1 MLQAPSRQPAATVEE
16 TTPEGRAAAGERPSR
31 ARVSV
36 ADLAERYGLV
46 LVWAAIVVVFSLL
59 RPETFFTVATLQTV
73 LGSQAV
79 LLVLTLGLLFSLR
92 VGEFDLSVAGTMSL
106 ALVLVGYLNV
116 LQGWPIGL
124 AVAAALLAGVAVGA
138 INAFMVLVVGVESI
152 IATLGMGTLLL
163 GIGFGINSEI
173 TDGVSA
179 SLTDAVTTRLLGL
192 PLVFFYAT
200 LLTAL
205 AWYVFSCTPLG
216 RYLFVVGANRSV
228 ARLSGLRVEAIRAL
242 ALIVTSF
249 VSALAGVLLAGQLG
263 SSSPNTAQAYLL
275 PAFAGAFLGSTVIKP
290 GRFNPVGS
298 FIAVYFLVTGITG
311 LNLLG
316 QTGWVEQVFYG
327 ASLMVAVAFST
338 VLGRKR
344 ATEVK

>member
-1 MLQAPSRQPAATVEE
+1 MLEAPSRQPAGPGGA
-16 TTPEGRAAAGERPSR
+16 PGALPARERR
-31 ARVSV
+31 RVSIP
-36 ADLAERYGLV
+36 DLAERYGLV
-46 LVWAAIVVVFSLL
+46 VVWAAIVVVFSLL
-59 RPETFFTVATLQTV
+59 RPDTFFTVATLQTV

-106 ALVLVGYLNV
+106 SLVLVGYLNA
-116 LQGWPIGL
+116 LHGWPIGL
-124 AVAAALLAGVAVGA
+124 AVAAALLTGILVGA
-138 INAFMVLVVGVESI
+138 VNAFMVLVVGVESI

-163 GIGFGINSEI
+163 GVGFGVNSEI
-173 TDGVSA
+173 TDGISPK
-179 SLTDAVTTRLLGL
+179 LTDVVTTTLLGL
-192 PLVFFYAT
+192 PLVFYYAT
-200 LLTAL
+200 ALTL
-205 AWYVFSCTPLG
+205 IAWYVFSCTPLG
-216 RYLFVVGANRSV
+216 RYLFIVGANRSV
-228 ARLSGLRVEAIRAL
+228 ARLSGLRVEGIRAF
-242 ALIVTSF
+242 ALIATSF
-249 VSALAGVLLAGQLG
+249 MSALAGVLLAGQLG

-290 GRFNPVGS
+290 GRFNPIGS

-327 ASLMVAVAFST
+327 ASLMIAVAFST

-344 ATEVK
+344 TTEVR